1 MIELHPED
9 HIYREATTRHL
20 EWVVTSMYLRPD
32 GVLKRVYCINGED
45 LLTCHIGTVLL
56 IHNMTG
62 LFPGPTI
69 EARSG
74 DTLVITLINRL
85 EDESISIHWHGL
97 RVQSKC
103 LSQSGILLYPIT
115 NYIFQAQWTV
125 RLESRN
131 AQSLQGPNSS
141 ITSPFLR
148 TRAVRFGTMLI
159 PVWPEQMGFM
169 EAL

>member
-32 GVLKRVYCINGED
+32 GVLKRVYCIN
-45 LLTCHIGTVLL
+45 
-56 IHNMTG
+56 G